1 MNFYKNYYKLI
12 LSVLLLLVISA
23 PSIAQQD
30 ESWKI
35 YDDSQVARVDITI
48 DPSALEWIYQNVQ
61 SDSEFVAK
69 FHFQNAHINETV
81 DSIGFRLRG
90 NTSRDAQKKSF
101 KVSFNT
107 FFPGREFYGVDK
119 LNLNGEHNDPSIIR
133 SKLCFDHFQTIGM
146 KASRAS
152 HAEVYINGQYY
163 GLYISVEHI
172 DDEFLNKNFNNDSG
186 NLWKCLYPADL
197 VYLGSDPNLYKNL
210 NNNGRPAYEL
220 TTNEE
225 QGDFTKLVKLIT
237 TLKNS
242 ASLSL
247 VDSLES
253 ILDVPSVL
261 KYFAMNILFGEWD
274 DYWSLMNNYYLYH
287 EPGEDK
293 IYLIPYDYDNTLGID
308 WFGINW
314 TNANPYN
321 FPKVVSGSR
330 PLAEKIMQNPEYRN
344 LYTHFLEFFRSNI
357 YDLNLWTNRLDSLRQ
372 RITTSALND
381 NYRTLDYGFDINDF
395 FNSYA
400 ESGYSKDHVKYG
412 LKEFV
417 NLRNASLP
425 SQLSYQSAKPI
436 VYRIDYLPENPG
448 PNDTIKVYAS
458 VFDSDGLSE
467 VSIHI
472 QKNDLPTEII
482 SMNFSPIINSK
493 IIEESDRWIGI
504 IPPLGN
510 NAVAKFFISAK
521 DNFNQFQFYPRK
533 KAVEIITPQIITNDI
548 VINEF
553 MADNSTSISDQ
564 NGEFDDWIELYNP
577 TSSPINL
584 SGRYLT
590 DKKDNLT
597 KYKFT
602 QPNLILNPNE
612 FLLIWCDEQG
622 SQQGIHTN
630 FKLSKDG
637 EFIALVE
644 TDGVS
649 VIDSISFGP
658 QQTDM
663 SFGRYGDGNDS
674 WVFMSPTP
682 GTTNNIVSVNDDEII
697 PSEFSL
703 TAYPNPFNPATTILY
718 VIPNE
723 VRNLKDFSSQGPR
736 NDNTMVSLKVYDIL
750 GNELITLVD
759 QEKPAGSYEVIWDGE
774 NAFGNKVSSGIY
786 FARLSVN
793 QKFKNIKLMLLK

>member
-1 MNFYKNYYKLI
+1 MNFFKNYFNFRFSLT
-12 LSVLLLLVISA
+12 LSLVIS
-23 PSIAQQD
+23 INCLAQLD
-30 ESWKI
+30 ESWKL
-35 YDDSQVARVDITI
+35 YDDSEVARIDITI
-48 DPSALEWIYQNVQ
+48 DPVSLEWIYQNVQ
-61 SDSEFVAK
+61 SDSEFVAT
-69 FHFQNAHINETV
+69 FHFQNSHINEIV

-146 KASRAS
+146 KASRAN
-152 HAEVYINGQYY
+152 HVEVYINGQYY

-197 VYLGSDPNLYKNL
+197 TYIGSDPNLYKNI

-220 TTNEE
+220 TTNET
-225 QGDFTKLVKLIT
+225 QGDFTKLAGIIT

-242 ASLSL
+242 TSQSL

-253 ILDVPSVL
+253 ILDVPGVL
-261 KYFAMNILFGEWD
+261 KYFAMNILVGEWD

-287 EPGEDK
+287 EPNEDK
-293 IYLIPYDYDNTLGID
+293 IYLIPYDYDNTFGID

-321 FPKVVSGSR
+321 FPKVVGGSR

-357 YDLNLWTNRLDSLRQ
+357 YELNLWESRLDNLRQ

-381 NYRTLDYGFDINDF
+381 TYRTLDYGFDTNDF
-395 FNSYA
+395 FNSYS
-400 ESGYSKDHVKYG
+400 ESGYNKQHVKYG
-412 LKEFV
+412 LKEFI

-425 SQLSYQSAKPI
+425 GQLSYLNANPI
-436 VYRIDYLPENPG
+436 VYKIDYLPRNPG

-458 VFDSDGLSE
+458 VFDSNGLNE
-467 VSIHI
+467 VSVHI
-472 QKNDLPTEII
+472 QKNSSPTEII
-482 SMNFSPIINSK
+482 PMNFSPILNSK
-493 IIEESDRWIGI
+493 KVEDADRWVGI

-510 NAVAKFFISAK
+510 NATAKFFILAK
-521 DNFNQFQFYPRK
+521 DNVSQFQFYPRK
-533 KAVEIITPQIITNDI
+533 KAVEIITPQIITDDI

-553 MADNSTSISDQ
+553 MADNSTAISDQ
-564 NGEFDDWIELYNP
+564 NGEFDDWIELFNP
-577 TSSPINL
+577 TNNTINL
-584 SGRYLT
+584 TGRYLT

-602 QPNLILNPNE
+602 QPNLSLSPNDY
-612 FLLIWCDEQG
+612 LLIWCDEQG
-622 SQQGIHTN
+622 LQSGIHTN

-644 TDGVS
+644 SDGVS
-649 VIDSISFGP
+649 IIDSISFGP
-658 QQTDM
+658 QQTDV
-663 SFGRYGDGNDS
+663 SFGRYGDGQSN
-674 WVFMSPTP
+674 WFFMSPTP
-682 GTTNNIVSVNDDEII
+682 GATNNIVSVDEIDNF

-703 TAYPNPFNPATTILY
+703 SAYPNPFNPTTTINY
-718 VIPNE
+718 TIPNVTLSE
-723 VRNLKDFSSQGPR
+723 VEGSRVQL
-736 NDNTMVSLKVYDIL
+736 TIYDIL
-750 GNELITLVD
+750 GNEIKTLVTE
-759 QEKPAGSYEVIWDGE
+759 EKPAGTYEVRWNGTND
-774 NAFGNKVSSGIY
+774 FGSRISSGIY
-786 FARLSVN
+786 FVRIQAN
-793 QKFKNIKLMLLK
+793 QQFKNLKLMLLK